1 MLALLVA
8 DRPGDVTSAF
18 AALATRRSMV
28 PRVVVQL
35 KRLDDDLNHAL
46 ELLLH
51 NARESHD

>member
-28 PRVVVQL
+28 RRVVVQL